1 MATMLTIS
9 HYIYLTKEERMQL
22 FNQTSVNTVGISI
35 PVWFNK
41 GTTSEPAKEIFC
53 NYLITND
60 ATSKQIKPNSN
71 GYSINLPRDFIN
83 FKNENSAIRLLDVE
97 DGGCEELIFK
107 QYSKLNKENK
117 YFNIIHFIEIRPIEI
132 LLSTLTILQG

>member
-9 HYIYLTKEERMQL
+9 HYIYLTKEERTQL

-60 ATSKQIKPNSN
+60 AISKQIKPNSN